1 MRVRATQA
9 LPCVAFCLC
18 TEATMNYLKYLTEEI
33 HSTVMATADEN
44 GLPVTCVIDIM
55 DYDENGLYF
64 LTARGKNFYARLKRD
79 GYVSLTG
86 MKGTDTLSCVAI
98 SVRGKVQE
106 VGSDYLNRFLEKNS
120 YMYEIYPTK
129 DSRMALTVF
138 RIYDGCGEWFDLSK
152 KPIERASFSFGNCTK
167 TVDGYYITDKCIG
180 CKKCTEVCPQGCI
193 DFANGYARII
203 QSSCLHCGNCFN
215 ICSEKAVVKRG

>member
-1 MRVRATQA
+1 
-9 LPCVAFCLC
+9 
-18 TEATMNYLKYLTEEI
+18 MNYLKYLTEEI
-33 HSTVMATADEN
+33 HSTVMATVDEN
-44 GLPVTCVIDIM
+44 GLPVTCAIDII
-55 DYDENGLYF
+55 DFDENGLYF
-64 LTARGKNFYARLKRD
+64 LTARGKNFYARLKRS

-86 MKGTDTLSCVAI
+86 MKGTDTLSCIAI

-106 VGSDYLNRFLEKNS
+106 VGSDYLNRLFEKNS

-129 DSRMALTVF
+129 DSSTALTVF

-152 KPIERASFSFGNCTK
+152 KPIERASFSFGNGIK

-193 DFANGYARII
+193 DFTSGYAGII

-215 ICSEKAVVKRG
+215 ICPQKAVVKRG

>member
-1 MRVRATQA
+1 
-9 LPCVAFCLC
+9 
-18 TEATMNYLKYLTEEI
+18 MNYLKYLTKEI

-44 GLPVTCVIDIM
+44 GLPVTCAIDIM

-64 LTARGKNFYARLKRD
+64 LTASGKNFYARLKRG

-86 MKGTDTLSCVAI
+86 MNGTDSLSCVAI
-98 SVRGKVQE
+98 SVRGKVEE
-106 VGSDYLNRFLEKNS
+106 VGSDYLNMLFEKNS

-129 DSRMALTVF
+129 KSRTALTVF

-152 KPIERASFSFGNCTK
+152 KPIERVSFSFGNGIK

-180 CKKCTEVCPQGCI
+180 CKKCMEVCPQGCI
-193 DFANGYARII
+193 DFTSGYVKII
-203 QSSCLHCGNCFN
+203 QSSCLHCGNCFT
-215 ICSEKAVVKRG
+215 ICPQKAVIKKG